1 MFPEDRFVKQT
12 SYPLIWDEVTLV
24 TKMSP
29 SHVREEGEGG
39 MGPFLDFTFG
49 KYDILQGV
57 FSTSPALKVL
67 SIELVPPNKEIDWFR
82 QKTSKYGILVLI
94 CQCFKPFE

>member
-29 SHVREEGEGG
+29 SLVREEGGGG

-49 KYDILQGV
+49 KYDLLQGV
-57 FSTSPALKVL
+57 FL
-67 SIELVPPNKEIDWFR
+67 LVPPPKF
-82 QKTSKYGILVLI
+82 
-94 CQCFKPFE
+94 

>member
-1 MFPEDRFVKQT
+1 MFPEDRFVEEI

-29 SHVREEGEGG
+29 SLVSEEGEGR

-57 FSTSPALKVL
+57 FFL
-67 SIELVPPNKEIDWFR
+67 LVPP
-82 QKTSKYGILVLI
+82 SK
-94 CQCFKPFE
+94 F

>member
-1 MFPEDRFVKQT
+1 MFREDRFVEET

-57 FSTSPALKVL
+57 FL
-67 SIELVPPNKEIDWFR
+67 LVPP
-82 QKTSKYGILVLI
+82 SK
-94 CQCFKPFE
+94 F

>member
-1 MFPEDRFVKQT
+1 
-12 SYPLIWDEVTLV
+12 
-24 TKMSP
+24 MSP

-67 SIELVPPNKEIDWFR
+67 SMEPVPPNKEIDWFR
-82 QKTSKYGILVLI
+82 QKTSKGRVPII
-94 CQCFKPFE
+94 KMEI